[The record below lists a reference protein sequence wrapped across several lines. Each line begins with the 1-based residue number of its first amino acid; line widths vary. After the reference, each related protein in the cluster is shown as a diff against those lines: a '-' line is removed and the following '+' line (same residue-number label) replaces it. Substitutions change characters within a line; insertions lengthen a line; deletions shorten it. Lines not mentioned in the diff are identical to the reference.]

1 MRIFNYLTLF
11 VAIIISIC
19 AAYYSIVGLTAI
31 FAGAFWPI
39 VIMGTVLEVGK
50 ITTAVWLH
58 LYWKQARWW
67 MKVYLVPAVA
77 VLMVITSMGIF
88 GFLSKAHLDSTG
100 LGADTQ
106 LAIELIDNKIEREE
120 TRIQDSEVVLAQLDA
135 AVQALTDAQR
145 IRGAEG
151 AIAVREAQKLER
163 ESLTSDI
170 DAAYNVIAG
179 LREEKLTL
187 DSARAAIEAEV
198 GPLKYVASLIYGN
211 DPTAG
216 AIEDAVRWVIIL
228 LVAVFDPLAV
238 VMVLAAAQGLAH
250 TAPTKEQKIGEVEKI
265 VEVKVPVE
273 VEKIVEVERIVEIE
287 KTVEDPALRKERDIL
302 FTAHSHEMA
311 RADTI
316 AVKLEEAKA
325 RIKELEEGSH
335 GKFIPNDQSTVIK
348 ELSDEVTRLLDELA
362 FRKSSDAVDTI
373 TDEGL
378 DSVGTTSFGTTWPLN
393 PVRGDLFLKIDTH
406 PNVLYKWNSR
416 KWIEIDRARVDDT
429 LVYDSAYIDYLI
441 QQVRKGHQDYEDLTE
456 MEQKQ
461 IIARVRESE
470 PSA

>member
-250 TAPTKEQKIGEVEKI
+250 TALTKEQKIGEVEKI

-287 KTVEDPALRKERDIL
+287 KTVEDPALRKER
-302 FTAHSHEMA
+302 
-311 RADTI
+311 
-316 AVKLEEAKA
+316 
-325 RIKELEEGSH
+325 
-335 GKFIPNDQSTVIK
+335 
-348 ELSDEVTRLLDELA
+348 LLKRSNIRDL
-362 FRKSSDAVDTI
+362 K
-373 TDEGL
+373 GL
-378 DSVGTTSFGTTWPLN
+378 
-393 PVRGDLFLKIDTH
+393 K
-406 PNVLYKWNSR
+406 
-416 KWIEIDRARVDDT
+416 
-429 LVYDSAYIDYLI
+429 
-441 QQVRKGHQDYEDLTE
+441 
-456 MEQKQ
+456 
-461 IIARVRESE
+461 
-470 PSA
+470 